1 MATVPRSLSALLTP
15 KRMEPSICERAP
27 SGLTTIPQST
37 AQTIFSTWTLP
48 VAGSTRAWTTEAVQV
63 GVFFSWALTQAMPRP
78 VFGGSGVPQPAWSAA
93 SRSTRA
99 SRGALPSIESR
110 YCSGSTPASFASSS
124 MNVSTAKNV

>member
-1 MATVPRSLSALLTP
+1 
-15 KRMEPSICERAP
+15 MEPSICERAP

-78 VFGGSGVPQPAWSAA
+78 VFAREPGRAA
-93 SRSTRA
+93 EHREPILQRIDA
-99 SRGALPSIESR
+99 GQLRQLVHERLDREERVIRRHGAHVADRDAGLHR
-110 YCSGSTPASFASSS
+110 DG
-124 MNVSTAKNV
+124 